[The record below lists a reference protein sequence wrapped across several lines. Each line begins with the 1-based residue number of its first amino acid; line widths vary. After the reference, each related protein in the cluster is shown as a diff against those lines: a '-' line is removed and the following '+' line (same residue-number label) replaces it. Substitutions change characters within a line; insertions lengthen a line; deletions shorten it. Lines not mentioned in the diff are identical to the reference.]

1 MKIKQLFVCTAV
13 LLSCGCSSYRF
24 ASESRPNG
32 NIDVK
37 GRYRIAH
44 ITISGEIGID
54 NNIKAIQKNNPFAV
68 IDPWSIP
75 QVAMRYPYEDLRQ
88 MVIKKYPNVFADN
101 PALPPIDIII
111 SCNNEYKERVWTILF
126 PYLVSLGT
134 LPAFY
139 RTTSDCTVEIRPT
152 SSMMSTSS
160 RSVRFVSDGKLTV
173 FTPFGLIPFDS
184 MPSDQEQRLGSGV
197 MSAPHLDETARR
209 HLLEVFANTVADLAI
224 EQIKEAESKAL
235 IVVHSEKPVDKC
247 TTAEPPQPSNLVNG
261 IEQLIALRD
270 SGVITEQEFLEL
282 SKRAVYKRGGDNE
295 N

>member
-44 ITISGEIGID
+44 ITISGEFNNGFN
-54 NNIKAIQKNNPFAV
+54 NNIKAIQKNPFAV
-68 IDPWSIP
+68 RNPWSIP

-111 SCNNEYKERVWTILF
+111 SCNNEYKGMILF

-134 LPAFY
+134 LPAFF

-160 RSVRFVSDGKLTV
+160 RSVRFVSDGKMTV

-184 MPSDQEQRLGSGV
+184 MPSVQEQRLGCGV

-209 HLLEVFANTVADLAI
+209 HVLEVFANTVADLAI

-270 SGVITEQEFLEL
+270 SGVITDQEFLEL